1 VISYDLDTG
10 VSQLWL
16 NQPNS
21 AGTSV
26 SLQDVAVTNLVNVNY
41 IVLRQNANMGNIL
54 VSSVAV
60 KAITKPVPT
69 ITGVIYAAG
78 TVTISSTDAAGAG
91 QSANQQVWSSSAV
104 DGTFAQVTS
113 GVTINDL
120 GSGNYSAVI
129 TGQTGATAFYKI
141 KETGTAP
148 VVTFPF

>member
-1 VISYDLDTG
+1 
-10 VSQLWL
+10 
-16 NQPNS
+16 
-21 AGTSV
+21 
-26 SLQDVAVTNLVNVNY
+26 
-41 IVLRQNANMGNIL
+41 
-54 VSSVAV
+54 
-60 KAITKPVPT
+60 
-69 ITGVIYAAG
+69 
-78 TVTISSTDAAGAG
+78 
-91 QSANQQVWSSSAV
+91 V